1 MVMVLNLHLLR
12 LFTHV
17 AQSGSFSAAAERLH
31 ISQPAVSKGVRE
43 FEAQIGN
50 RLLERGP
57 GGVTPTEAGEM
68 LLRHAAMLFAAERAA
83 EEDLAALRGLTKGSL
98 TVGAS
103 TTIGTYFLPP
113 VLGRFHRAHPGV
125 DLSIRIANTSAI
137 ADLLMERELDVA
149 LVEGPVEDIAIEA
162 RPWRTDELIVI
173 APPGHRLT
181 YGIHRAAELSDE
193 VFIVREPGSGTREVV
208 WAALEE
214 HRVTPRGTLE
224 AGNTETIKQ
233 IVMAGLGIGIVSRA
247 AAADHLTLGRLVKID
262 IEDFQVSRTLTRL
275 SLRGRQPSAAARAF
289 ETLLDP
295 PRKASK
301 R

>member
-1 MVMVLNLHLLR
+1 MPLNLHLLR

-17 AQSGSFSAAAERLH
+17 AESGSFSAAAERLH

-43 FEAQIGN
+43 FEAQVGS

-57 GGVTPTEAGEM
+57 GGVVPTGAGEM
-68 LLRHAAMLFAAERAA
+68 LLRHAAMLFATERAA

-103 TTIGTYFLPP
+103 TTIATYFLPP
-113 VLGRFHRAHPGV
+113 LLGRFHRAHPHI

-137 ADLLMERELDVA
+137 ANLLLARELDIA
-149 LVEGPVEDIAIEA
+149 LVEGPVEDSAIEA
-162 RPWRTDELIVI
+162 RPWRVDELIVI

-181 YGIHRAAELSDE
+181 YGTHKAAALADE

-208 WAALEE
+208 WAALAE
-214 HRVTPRGTLE
+214 HHVTPRATLE

-262 IEDFQVSRTLTRL
+262 IEGFQVSRTLTRL
-275 SLRGRQPSAAARAF
+275 SLRGRQPSAAAKAF
-289 ETLLDP
+289 EILLDP
-295 PRKASK
+295 PRKQSK

>member
-1 MVMVLNLHLLR
+1 MSLNLHLLR

-17 AQSGSFSAAAERLH
+17 AQSGSFSAAAERLR

-43 FEAQIGN
+43 FEAQVGN

-57 GGVTPTEAGEM
+57 GGVVPTAAGDM
-68 LLRHAAMLFAAERAA
+68 LLRHAATLFAAERAA

-113 VLGRFHRAHPGV
+113 VLGRFHRAHAEV
-125 DLSIRIANTSAI
+125 ELSIRIANTSAI
-137 ADLLMERELDVA
+137 AELLLARELDVA
-149 LVEGPVEDIAIEA
+149 LVEGPVEDTAIEA
-162 RPWRTDELIVI
+162 RAWRTDELIVI

-181 YGIHRAAELSDE
+181 YGSHKAAELSDE

-208 WAALEE
+208 WAALME
-214 HRVTPRGTLE
+214 HHISPRATLE

-233 IVMAGLGIGIVSRA
+233 VVMAGLGIGIVSRA

-289 ETLLDP
+289 ERLLDP
-295 PRKASK
+295 PRSASK